1 MATTSKNELFASLH
15 AGIRAHRA
23 ILRER
28 FAPEAAEQLAA
39 RPAAGEWSV
48 LECLDH
54 LVTTHDYY
62 APLLDAAERDAT
74 PAAAAAEQDVYAP
87 SFFGGIYLWFQR
99 PRFRFPAP
107 SELAPRDDLDR
118 DVLQAY
124 AARLDALEARLRGFE
139 TADLRATRIPL
150 QMGVRFNLGD
160 VLRFLVVHD
169 ELHLDQ
175 AERALRAQAR
185 PDA

>member
-1 MATTSKNELFASLH
+1 MATTSKNELFASLR
-15 AGIRAHRA
+15 AGIRAHRE

-28 FAPEAAEQLAA
+28 FAPETAERLSA
-39 RPAAGEWSV
+39 RPAAGEWSA

-54 LVTTHDYY
+54 LVSTHDYY
-62 APLLDAAERDAT
+62 APLLDAAERDVT
-74 PAAAAAEQDVYAP
+74 PAAEQDVYTP

-107 SELAPRDDLDR
+107 SELAPRGDLDP

-139 TADLRATRIPL
+139 SADLRATRIPL
-150 QMGVRFNLGD
+150 KMGVRFNLGD

-175 AERALRAQAR
+175 AKRALDAQGRAGG
-185 PDA
+185 